1 MDKNR
6 RQRYANHIRTLWLH
20 SKHEV
25 DDLEFGWE
33 GRFHAKLTSLS
44 FPILRD
50 LSISTYP
57 WSEEDHYAP
66 IRNPIPYSQPLM
78 KTLRILDLQGPGGV
92 VICDEFLL
100 ALSSQSK
107 NLEKLDVCIFLILSP
122 PLSKLWPEPIESM
135 SSEAFLNLSRMPLLL
150 ELEIPVIQ
158 GVWTEGLELGAF
170 TALQNLDCQIDSCG
184 LERILNLVPRL
195 HKLSIRAMAKATDIL
210 SIIARAKLVWLAEL
224 KVTPCA
230 RTKISVHDLFSIA
243 DNVADMKYFH
253 IRPVYTRDVDQAVID
268 GLDDTKLLALAQ
280 RLPKLRAFRLLFGGS
295 ILTDRSLISLVTQ
308 CPELDFCWL
317 SATVDYQ
324 KLIKEAPLGTFT
336 NLENLKIWEPDG
348 NGAKKIEINDL
359 QSMVKALTKLMP
371 KLAFPDFPA
380 HPDLSLS
387 LEEAVSGRRSFDG
400 EV

>member
-1 MDKNR
+1 MT
-6 RQRYANHIRTLWLH
+6 A
-20 SKHEV
+20 
-25 DDLEFGWE
+25 
-33 GRFHAKLTSLS
+33 LT
-44 FPILRD
+44 
-50 LSISTYP
+50 
-57 WSEEDHYAP
+57 
-66 IRNPIPYSQPLM
+66 QLM
-78 KTLRILDLQGPGGV
+78 IG
-92 VICDEFLL
+92 
-100 ALSSQSK
+100 
-107 NLEKLDVCIFLILSP
+107 
-122 PLSKLWPEPIESM
+122 PEPIESM